1 MFKSLTD
8 CYELSNGVKIPCV
21 GFGMWQTP
29 NGEVAVEAAKAAL
42 KAGYRHIDT
51 AQGYGNEGSV
61 GQAIAQS
68 GIPREEI
75 FITSKLNNGVRG
87 YEETIAAFEESCKL
101 LGTDYIDLFLIHW
114 PNPLKWRGNWKHHNA
129 ETWRA
134 FEDLYKAGRIRA
146 IGISNF
152 WPRHI
157 EALLETATVVPHV
170 NQCRLCPGETL
181 PEVVEYSR
189 EKGILMEAYS
199 PLGTGTVFSV
209 PEMKAIAEKYGKTV
223 AQVCVR
229 WSQQMGFLPL
239 PKSVSEK
246 RIIENADVFD
256 FELSEEDVATIAG
269 LTDCCVDSQISV
281 NPDILPW

>member
-114 PNPLKWRGNWKHHNA
+114 PNPLKWRENWKHHNA

-146 IGISNF
+146 AVQGVTGLPDALAQPMRQLDQALAQIGS
-152 WPRHI
+152 
-157 EALLETATVVPHV
+157 
-170 NQCRLCPGETL
+170 L
-181 PEVVEYSR
+181 PADPTNEPT
-189 EKGILMEAYS
+189 K
-199 PLGTGTVFSV
+199 
-209 PEMKAIAEKYGKTV
+209 
-223 AQVCVR
+223 
-229 WSQQMGFLPL
+229 
-239 PKSVSEK
+239 
-246 RIIENADVFD
+246 ENK
-256 FELSEEDVATIAG
+256 
-269 LTDCCVDSQISV
+269 Q
-281 NPDILPW
+281 

>member
-29 NGEVAVEAAKAAL
+29 NGEVAVQAAKAAL

-61 GQAIAQS
+61 GRAIAES

-87 YEETIAAFEESCKL
+87 YEETIAAFEESCAK
-101 LGTDYIDLFLIHW
+101 LGTDYLDLFLIHW
-114 PNPLKWRGNWKHHNA
+114 PNPLKWRENWKQHNA

-152 WPRHI
+152 WPRHV

-181 PEVVEYSR
+181 DEVVEYSR
-189 EKGILMEAYS
+189 AKGMLMEAYS

-209 PEMKAIAEKYGKTV
+209 PEMQAIAEKYGKTV

-239 PKSVSEK
+239 PKSVSEH

-256 FELSEEDVATIAG
+256 FELSEEDVQTIAG